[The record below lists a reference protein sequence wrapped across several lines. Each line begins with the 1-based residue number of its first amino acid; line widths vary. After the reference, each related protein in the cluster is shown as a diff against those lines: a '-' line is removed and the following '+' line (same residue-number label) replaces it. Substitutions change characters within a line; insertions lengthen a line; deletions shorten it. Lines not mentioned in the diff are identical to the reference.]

1 MSVKTKALSKVAKLK
16 KNPALLVATISV
28 TAGLAIFG
36 GIKTYR
42 FIKSKSAQ
50 KDAEKDKEK
59 IQEQAREQVLERR
72 ITDAD
77 AKVYAKD
84 LLDAMD
90 GFGTDESKIKEII
103 LDNNPSAT
111 DLQAIVD
118 AFGTPEYGTFGKPM
132 WGNGT
137 PLNLIEWIKKEVD
150 TSTSLYESLKTK
162 FQTSG
167 YTF

>member
-1 MSVKTKALSKVAKLK
+1 MSVKTKALQKVAKIK
-16 KNPALLVATISV
+16 KNKVALIATISV
-28 TAGLAIFG
+28 IAGCAVIG
-36 GIKTYR
+36 TIKGVRY
-42 FIKSKSAQ
+42 FKSKSAQ

-150 TSTSLYESLKTK
+150 TSTNLYESLKTK